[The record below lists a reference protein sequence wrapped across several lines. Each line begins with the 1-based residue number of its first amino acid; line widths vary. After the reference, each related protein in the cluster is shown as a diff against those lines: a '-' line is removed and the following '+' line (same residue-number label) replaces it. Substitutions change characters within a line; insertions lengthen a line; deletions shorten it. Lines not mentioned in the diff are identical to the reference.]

1 MQINADKRRFKEQ
14 SGQKF
19 EKRKIMQRLKDRIA
33 LVTGGGSGIGRATAI
48 RLAEEGAK
56 VAVNDINPA
65 TGQEAVKTIT
75 DAGGTAVFIQADVS
89 KVPECERIVAET
101 VKAFGRL
108 DILVNNAAVMVEKTV
123 VDTTEEDFDR
133 ITGVNLKGV
142 FFVAKY
148 AIMQMQKQGQGG
160 NVVNMASVNSF
171 FAEGGIAA
179 YCMTKGGI
187 AQFTRALAMDH
198 SGEGIRVNAI
208 APGWIETPMNANFF
222 AQGPHVRE
230 QAGRLHAIGRTGQSV
245 EVANAVIFL
254 VSDEASFITGSLM
267 TVDGGFSAGL
277 APALGIVI

>member
-1 MQINADKRRFKEQ
+1 
-14 SGQKF
+14 
-19 EKRKIMQRLKDRIA
+19 MQRLKDRVA
-33 LVTGGGSGIGRATAI
+33 LVTGGGSGIGRASAI

-65 TGQEAVKTIT
+65 TGQEAVKLIT
-75 DAGGTAVFIQADVS
+75 DVGGMAVFIQADVS
-89 KVPECERIVAET
+89 KVAECERIVAET

-123 VDTTEEDFDR
+123 VDTTEDDFDR
-133 ITGVNLKGV
+133 IAGVNLKGV

-148 AIMQMQKQGQGG
+148 AIMQMRQQGQGG

-222 AQGPHVRE
+222 ALGPHIRE
-230 QAGRLHAIGRTGQSV
+230 QAGRLHAIGRTGQAV
-245 EVANAVIFL
+245 EVANMVVFL
-254 VSDEASFITGSLM
+254 VSDEASFVTGSLM

>member
-1 MQINADKRRFKEQ
+1 
-14 SGQKF
+14 
-19 EKRKIMQRLKDRIA
+19 MQRLKDRVA

-89 KVPECERIVAET
+89 KVAECERIVAET

-123 VDTTEEDFDR
+123 VDTTEEDFNR

-148 AIMQMQKQGQGG
+148 AIMQMQKQGRGG

-208 APGWIETPMNANFF
+208 APGWIETPMNENFF

-254 VSDEASFITGSLM
+254 VSDEASFVTGSLM